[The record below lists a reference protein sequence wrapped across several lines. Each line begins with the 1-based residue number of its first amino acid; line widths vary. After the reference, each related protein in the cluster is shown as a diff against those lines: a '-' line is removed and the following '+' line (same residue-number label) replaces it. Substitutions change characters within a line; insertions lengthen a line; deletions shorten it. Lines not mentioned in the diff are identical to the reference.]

1 MKTEY
6 NVENWIARIPLWFY
20 TNLDIQRN
28 LFWLNTR
35 LPCLMNLRLQC
46 WENMPLMVGA
56 GKQFVVA
63 T

>member
-20 TNLDIQRN
+20 TKLDIQRN

-46 WENMPLMVGA
+46 CENMPLMVGA

>member
-1 MKTEY
+1 MWKMELPEFFY
-6 NVENWIARIPLWFY
+6 DFY
-20 TNLDIQRN
+20 TNVDIQRN
-28 LFWLNTR
+28 LFWLNPR

-46 WENMPLMVGA
+46 LENMPLMVGS